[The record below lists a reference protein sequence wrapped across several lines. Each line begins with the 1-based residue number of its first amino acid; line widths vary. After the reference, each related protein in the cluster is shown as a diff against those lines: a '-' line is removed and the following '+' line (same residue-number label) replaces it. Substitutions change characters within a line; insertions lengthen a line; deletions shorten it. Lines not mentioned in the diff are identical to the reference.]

1 MSLAEFEQEIVDD
14 LYETLIT
21 DDEDKGITLYGDIGS
36 GKSTIALN
44 LANQLMEGWTI
55 FYIEGID
62 PNLSPYLTC
71 DFDKLHPNTKR
82 RSYYF

>member
-44 LANQLMEGWTI
+44 WPI
-55 FYIEGID
+55 
-62 PNLSPYLTC
+62 NLWKDGLSSTLRGLILIY
-71 DFDKLHPNTKR
+71 R
-82 RSYYF
+82 RI

>member
-36 GKSTIALN
+36 GKSTIFEAIL
-44 LANQLMEGWTI
+44 
-55 FYIEGID
+55 
-62 PNLSPYLTC
+62 
-71 DFDKLHPNTKR
+71 FDE
-82 RSYYF
+82 Y